1 MIELFY
7 FSGLDLMIKVEYVKK
22 ANSLRYASHREM
34 ENDERVMAEQ
44 YIMVKVAPKTQY
56 YVKRPSSF
64 AYLGIDRRLKRR
76 LAAFRRNDELKSE
89 VGKENE
95 ITESVNSLINDSMRN
110 YYTEK
115 IGDLILSARR
125 EMSGGK
131 QYESRR
137 RSLKRQMND
146 LLSAYNVYA
155 DHKVTLDE
163 IIPSELKPHWPGLE
177 EARCDFSP
185 SR

>member
-7 FSGLDLMIKVEYVKK
+7 FSSLDLMIKVEYFKK

-44 YIMVKVAPKTQY
+44 YIMAKVASKTDY
-56 YVKRPSSF
+56 YLKRPSTF
-64 AYLGIDRRLKRR
+64 AYLGIDKRLKQR
-76 LAAFRRNDELKSE
+76 LAGFRRNDELKSLI
-89 VGKENE
+89 GKENE

-115 IGDLILSARR
+115 IGELILSARR
-125 EMSGGK
+125 EMNGGR
-131 QYESRR
+131 QYESKRA
-137 RSLKRQMND
+137 SLKRQMND
-146 LLSAYNVYA
+146 LLNAYNVYA

-177 EARCDFSP
+177 EARCYVSP
-185 SR
+185 SS